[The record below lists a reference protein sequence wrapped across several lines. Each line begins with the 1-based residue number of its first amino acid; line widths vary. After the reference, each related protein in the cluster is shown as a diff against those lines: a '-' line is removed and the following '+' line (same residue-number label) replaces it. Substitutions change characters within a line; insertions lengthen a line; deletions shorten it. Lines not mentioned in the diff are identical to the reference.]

1 MDLTPAPQAPISD
14 AAGNVQSVWSVWLAK
29 LQLIV
34 NASVQSGT
42 TANRPTQG
50 LFVGRFYFDTSLAA
64 PRGRPIWRN
73 ADNDGWCDADGVAV

>member
-1 MDLTPAPQAPISD
+1 MDLTPPTDPPGA
-14 AAGNVQSVWSVWLAK
+14 VWFAK

-50 LFVGRFYFDTSLAA
+50 LFTGRFYFDTSLAA
-64 PRGRPIWRN
+64 GVGRPIWRN
-73 ADNDGWCDADGVAV
+73 TANNGWVDADGVSV